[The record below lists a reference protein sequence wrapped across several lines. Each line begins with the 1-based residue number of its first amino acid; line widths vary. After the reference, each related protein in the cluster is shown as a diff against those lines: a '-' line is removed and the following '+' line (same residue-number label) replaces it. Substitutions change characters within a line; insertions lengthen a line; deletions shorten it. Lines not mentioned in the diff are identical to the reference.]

1 MNIELRFK
9 TLWDIQPILQEL
21 CSQRYMYKGEL
32 LDHSNET
39 IEEGML
45 VLNFQCNKLIENYS
59 ISKTREEWKE
69 YYEELTGIFLGEA

>member
-1 MNIELRFK
+1 
-9 TLWDIQPILQEL
+9 
-21 CSQRYMYKGEL
+21 MYKGEL